1 MGYDQASLGD
11 NLFVWRAFEY
21 VYNILHYSPF
31 TAAAILS
38 DAVFLRR
45 GSLLRNCPQFIV
57 WWGVGEAGAVEKG
70 GVLSKGRVCRS
81 AGVLLATG
89 LWLPAEL
96 PVQMLTERLRALLPR
111 RLVGLISSATLRAS

>member
-21 VYNILHYSPF
+21 VYNILHYSPS

-45 GSLLRNCPQFIV
+45 GSLLRNCPPLIV
-57 WWGVGEAGAVEKG
+57 CGGVGTTGAVGNG

-81 AGVLLATG
+81 NGVLLALIFSASFCATPAALVVEFG
-89 LWLPAEL
+89 GSTSCWLD
-96 PVQMLTERLRALLPR
+96 
-111 RLVGLISSATLRAS
+111 ATL

>member
-1 MGYDQASLGD
+1 M
-11 NLFVWRAFEY
+11 RAFEY
-21 VYNILHYSPF
+21 VYNILHYSPS

-45 GSLLRNCPQFIV
+45 GSRLRNCPKWIV
-57 WWGVGEAGAVEKG
+57 WGGVGTAGAVGNG

-81 AGVLLATG
+81 DGVLMSTG